1 MTFICNKDA
10 KDRNCLAEVFD
21 HNRKVIAEVSG
32 VTSLTDDDIQ
42 RISLLDS
49 SDLSQQERE
58 EYLINNRDASPLKF
72 AIDTKQF
79 EIADEMIEQGY
90 ILKESEKDV
99 LKDTRRQPANSNE
112 EDSSYV
118 IS

>member
-1 MTFICNKDA
+1 MSVICNKNP
-10 KDRNCLAEVFD
+10 KDRNCLVEAIN
-21 HNRKVIAEVSG
+21 HNRKVITEVSG
-32 VTSLTDDDIQ
+32 AINLTDDDIQ
-42 RISLLDS
+42 RIALLDS

-58 EYLINNRDASPLKF
+58 DYLINNRDASPLKF

-79 EIADEMIEQGY
+79 EMADEMIEQGY
-90 ILKESEKDV
+90 VLKDSEKDA

-112 EDSSYV
+112 EESSYV